1 MRSSFRPLAAGA
13 LTAIAGLVVTGV
25 FGAGAAGAV
34 VPASSAPAAIAPA
47 ASDSPGYDLPRFRST
62 GQIVDP
68 LDDTLPWNPTHEFIF
83 PSLFHAGEHLDQP
96 LGEWYLYYAPHD
108 APGGI
113 NLMYADDLDGPW
125 TQYEGSPLISNAWDG
140 IYSVSHISSPD
151 AVWNPA
157 DGLMYLFFHG
167 ENTVTRYATSSDGIH
182 FDYGNAVV
190 TTADVEAAQP
200 GRDATETSY
209 ARVFP
214 HPDPDSGYSWA
225 MFFMTNY
232 SDDHRRINLAESK
245 DLKSWDV
252 AAETIV
258 EPGDAEG
265 GNVSAAD
272 LFTYHGQNYI
282 VYHGSTGSILARSI
296 ADDLRTTGLAQP
308 LFIPDPAPPANGRA
322 ASAQF
327 AEEDGVLHMF
337 YEYGDRS
344 HTTVGHAI
352 EDPTAPLDPVNTHP
366 EDPVWEACSGAESD
380 EFDGTTLDTALW
392 STSVRT
398 EAARHVVADG
408 ALRMPTYSGNST
420 SAPLVLQPMPQGD
433 SWEIT
438 TKLAI
443 DPQVNFQQAG
453 LIARRDDA
461 NSLRVDLAHAAGG
474 VRIDFV
480 YRKNGVDRIA
490 GLTDYELAPSDLG
503 DTIWLRMTRAGDWIM
518 AAYSVDGVTFQTA
531 GRAAPAGELGATDIG
546 PFAYRGGATV
556 PEIEAA
562 FDWVR
567 FAPSAAELEECHA
580 DRTAPEVA
588 VKEGPEFTVGSA
600 GTYSRVSFSLTDAG
614 SGIDR
619 VTLNGVETDLADGP
633 AIELDGVVPGVFG
646 AVEGANTL
654 VVFDAEGNS
663 TSVAFTLDV
672 TAPTVTV
679 KDGDEFT
686 DAVNARKDKYR
697 MLSLELSDAGSVD
710 RIEVNGV
717 VTDLADA
724 VATSVDHLVI
734 GSFGAVK
741 GANTLVVF
749 DIAGNSTTFAFDLK
763 KPRA

>member
-1 MRSSFRPLAAGA
+1 MRSSFRPLVAGA
-13 LTAIAGLVVTGV
+13 MTAIAGLAVTGML
-25 FGAGAAGAV
+25 GAA
-34 VPASSAPAAIAPA
+34 PATAAPAASPAPAASAPA

-62 GQIVDP
+62 GEIVDP

-96 LGEWYLYYAPHD
+96 LGEWYLYYGPHD

-113 NLMYADDLDGPW
+113 NLMYSDDLDGPW
-125 TQYEGSPLISNAWDG
+125 TQYEGSPVISNVWDP
-140 IYSVSHISSPD
+140 IYSVSHVASPD

-157 DGLMYLFFHG
+157 DGKMYLFFHG
-167 ENTVTRYATSSDGIH
+167 ENTTNRYATSTDGIH
-182 FDYGNAVV
+182 FEYGDDIVS
-190 TTADVEAAQP
+190 TADVEAAQP

-214 HPDPDSGYSWA
+214 HPDPDSGYAWA

-232 SDDHRRINLAESK
+232 SDDHRRINLAESV
-245 DLKSWDV
+245 DLTTWDV
-252 AAETIV
+252 AGETIV

-272 LFTYHGQNYI
+272 LFTYKGQNYI

-296 ADDLRTTGLAQP
+296 SDDLRTTGPAQP

-366 EDPVWEACSGAESD
+366 EDPVWEQCPGTGSD
-380 EFDGTTLDTALW
+380 EFDGTELDTALW
-392 STSVRT
+392 SAGVRT
-398 EAARHVVADG
+398 AAARHVVSDG
-408 ALRMPTYSGNST
+408 ALRMPTYAGNST
-420 SAPLVLQPMPQGD
+420 SAPLILQPIPNGD

-438 TKLAI
+438 TKLTL

-461 NSLRVDLAHAAGG
+461 NSLRVDLAHATGG

-480 YRKNGVDRIA
+480 YRHNGVDRIA
-490 GLTDYELAPSDLG
+490 GLTDYEVAPSDLG
-503 DTIWLRMTRAGDWIM
+503 DSIWLRMTRAGDWIM

-531 GRAAPAGELGATDIG
+531 GRAAPAADLGATAIG
-546 PFAYRGGATV
+546 PFAYRGSATV

-567 FAPSAAELEECHA
+567 FAPSAAELEACNA
-580 DRTAPEVA
+580 DTTAPEVT
-588 VKEGPEFTVGSA
+588 VKDGPEFTVGSA
-600 GTYSRVSFSLTDAG
+600 GTYSRVSFALQDADG
-614 SGIDR
+614 EVDR
-619 VTLNGVETDLADGP
+619 LTLNGVEHDLANAASVDFDG
-633 AIELDGVVPGVFG
+633 IVPGSFG
-646 AVEGANTL
+646 AVEGENTL
-654 VVFDAEGNS
+654 VVFDAAGNA
-663 TSVAFTLDV
+663 TSVAFTLDI

-679 KDGDEFT
+679 KTGDEFT
-686 DAVNARKDKYR
+686 DAVNAKKDKYR
-697 MLSLELSDAGSVD
+697 MLSLELSDIGKVD
-710 RIEVNGV
+710 RVILNDVT
-717 VTDLADA
+717 TDLTDGT
-724 VATSVDHLVI
+724 VTSLDRITVGHL
-734 GSFGAVK
+734 GAVK
-741 GANTLVVF
+741 GENTLTVYDV
-749 DIAGNSTTFAFDLK
+749 AGNATTYAFILK
-763 KPRA
+763 K